1 MEWRTLV
8 SSISKKSI
16 IDMEIEGVV
25 SVSEKLEKL
34 ITGSTRQQVDCN
46 KRKLLLYVFNFLL
59 DRRAWRSWIR

>member
-1 MEWRTLV
+1 
-8 SSISKKSI
+8 
-16 IDMEIEGVV
+16 MEIEGVV

-59 DRRAWRSWIR
+59 DRRVWRSWIR